1 MTSTVSISVDLLL
14 IGRCLLALFWGILWA
29 VFLQYNRAG
38 RFWAEE
44 RTWLTVVIG
53 VGVDGIISFAGDWWT
68 CAAVI
73 AFSSFGI
80 ILRSLLNETKRPLTL
95 GAYKTVWVLEDG
107 IALTRDITAELR
119 DILKTGE
126 LSGPLN
132 ASLSSILSHA
142 HAANELLRAARRGE
156 YEQRRPER

>member
-29 VFLQYNRAG
+29 IFLQHTRAG
-38 RFWAEE
+38 KFLTEE
-44 RTWLTVVIG
+44 RTWLTVVVG
-53 VGVDGIISFAGDWWT
+53 VGVDGAISFGGDWWT
-68 CAAVI
+68 CAAVL
-73 AFSSFGI
+73 AFSSVGI
-80 ILRSLLNETKRPLTL
+80 IARSLLNETNRPPAL

-107 IALTRDITAELR
+107 IALMRDITAGLQA
-119 DILKTGE
+119 ILKGGK

-132 ASLSSILSHA
+132 ASLSNILSRA
-142 HAANELLRAARRGE
+142 HDANELLRAARRGE